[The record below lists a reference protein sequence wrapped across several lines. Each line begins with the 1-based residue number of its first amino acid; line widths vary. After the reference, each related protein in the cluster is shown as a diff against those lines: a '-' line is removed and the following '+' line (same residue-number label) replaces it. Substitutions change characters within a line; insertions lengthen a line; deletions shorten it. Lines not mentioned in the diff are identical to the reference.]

1 MKNLILLVGFIF
13 FTASANAFETKT
25 EDCMMSFEDNQRT
38 AKNVTKDLK
47 KKQTKSKAKTR

>member
-1 MKNLILLVGFIF
+1 MKNLILLIGFIF

-25 EDCMMSFEDNQRT
+25 EDCMVSYEDNLRT
-38 AKNVTKDLK
+38 AKDVSKATK